1 MLRPD
6 IAFVVEWV
14 LTFKNQSMS
23 EFINRVSFDNGAMKN
38 MFEQQ
43 QQQKSDTK
51 HTVSVLKEDQNTQ
64 KVK

>member
-23 EFINRVSFDNGAMKN
+23 EFINCVSFDNGAMKN
-38 MFEQQ
+38 MFEQ

>member
-64 KVK
+64 KVT